1 MAFLPFSRLR
11 TVAANAVMPVYL
23 HTQPLIT
30 KNFVQVVA
38 ALRIDAPMM
47 GAAGATFDVTPQIS
61 NDLVN
66 WDDVTP
72 VFTQVTPASTFP
84 ITETRQITE
93 IAWFMRFKLALFEPL
108 LGNVGVCFSILGN
121 GKVDSER
128 RETSAEF
135 LASLHAPRVGGSGL
149 VQFPMSPFRP
159 PVSAGTLA
167 SAVPGPA
174 IAPGGLASQALA
186 AGSPAVPTA
195 AQAAGMAAQAYVN
208 PAVRAAL
215 ASTAISKS

>member
-61 NDLVN
+61 NDLVH
-66 WDDVTP
+66 WDDVSPT
-72 VFTQVTPASTFP
+72 FTQVTPATTFP
-84 ITETRQITE
+84 VTETKQITE
-93 IAWFMRFKLALFEPL
+93 IGWFMRFKLALFEPL
-108 LGNVGVCFSILGN
+108 LGNVGVCFSLVGD

-128 RETSAEF
+128 RESREEF
-135 LASLHAPRVGGSGL
+135 VASFYAPRLGGAGL
-149 VQFPMSPFRP
+149 VQFPVSPFRP
-159 PVSAGTLA
+159 PVSAGTVA
-167 SAVPGPA
+167 RAAPGG
-174 IAPGGLASQALA
+174 IARGGLASQAIS
-186 AGSPAVPTA
+186 AGTPAVPTA
-195 AQAAGMAAQAYVN
+195 AQAATLAAQASVN
-208 PAVRAAL
+208 PAIRAML
-215 ASTAISKS
+215 ASAAVSR